1 MTSKTLKLT
10 TPTDREIVMTR
21 VFDAPRALVF
31 EALTTPALLKRWFL
45 GPPGWTLAVCE
56 IDLRVGGAYRY
67 VWRGQ
72 KGEMGLGG
80 IYKEITPP
88 ERIVATE
95 AFDQA
100 WYPGNNALVMQT
112 LSETGGQD
120 HPDVDGKIRIEGR
133 ARRGPQVADGVG
145 RCRGL
150 RQAGGI
156 PNDANR
162 AIVGEITMIDMPEV
176 VQTTAQQAAVIRLTI
191 PRSEMRNAFG
201 PAIQS

>member
-1 MTSKTLKLT
+1 MMASTTLKVT

-31 EALTTPALLKRWFL
+31 EALTKPALLKRWLL

-72 KGEMGLGG
+72 RGEMGMGG
-80 IYKEITPP
+80 IFKEITPP

-95 AFDQA
+95 AFDQG

-112 LSETGGQD
+112 LTETGGQD
-120 HPDVDGKIRIEGR
+120 DADVDGRCTNRKTR
-133 ARRGPQVADGVG
+133 A
-145 RCRGL
+145 
-150 RQAGGI
+150 
-156 PNDANR
+156 
-162 AIVGEITMIDMPEV
+162 TWY
-176 VQTTAQQAAVIRLTI
+176 
-191 PRSEMRNAFG
+191 
-201 PAIQS
+201 

>member
-1 MTSKTLKLT
+1 MTSSTLKVT

-21 VFDAPRALVF
+21 VFDVPRALVF
-31 EALTTPALLKRWFL
+31 EALTKPALLKRWFL
-45 GPPGWTLAVCE
+45 GPPGWTLEVCE

-72 KGEMGLGG
+72 RGEMGLGG

-112 LSETGGQD
+112 LSE
-120 HPDVDGKIRIEGR
+120 
-133 ARRGPQVADGVG
+133 
-145 RCRGL
+145 
-150 RQAGGI
+150 AGGKTTLTLTVQYESK
-156 PNDANR
+156 DAR
-162 AIVGEITMIDMPEV
+162 DVALKSPMELGV
-176 VQTTAQQAAVIRLTI
+176 AATYDRLAEFLATQI
-191 PRSEMRNAFG
+191 AH
-201 PAIQS
+201 